1 MFLPN
6 NLDSK
11 LAYFVEIKLYSGR
24 FYMHPAS
31 RFFRTGL
38 CSGLAAL
45 LLLASGCAEK
55 AVYTPDPSAVPT
67 AAPVIEESSGSVA
80 AEIPVTPSPLPTDT
94 PTPVP
99 TDTPSPSPSSTPRPY
114 ADKFLEAG
122 ASPELTETSYRTE
135 DAAIF
140 IEQLSDTEHK
150 YGKEDIL
157 YFLADIYL
165 EDVTRLRGAFTRED
179 FTRYHYVEDV
189 SEFAQRFDAVA
200 AISGDFIRFRDTGL
214 CMRNG
219 VWYRQKPD
227 PRRDVC
233 VLTREGVMETYTAQ
247 ELDLEGLLQR
257 EDLWH
262 VIGFGPVLL
271 DEQGQ
276 ARTTFNTTVSGTNPR
291 AVLGYYGP
299 GHYCFLFVEGRT
311 KSSQGIT
318 MEALSRLCQDLGMT
332 RAFNLDGGET
342 AALYFNG
349 AIQNSKSRSTRPIHD
364 LLYIGYTSPEPEAS
378 ETPAA
383 TAPGE
388 SLPPDTAPE
397 D

>member
-1 MFLPN
+1 M
-6 NLDSK
+6 
-11 LAYFVEIKLYSGR
+11 
-24 FYMHPAS
+24 
-31 RFFRTGL
+31 
-38 CSGLAAL
+38 
-45 LLLASGCAEK
+45 
-55 AVYTPDPSAVPT
+55 
-67 AAPVIEESSGSVA
+67 
-80 AEIPVTPSPLPTDT
+80 
-94 PTPVP
+94 
-99 TDTPSPSPSSTPRPY
+99 
-114 ADKFLEAG
+114 
-122 ASPELTETSYRTE
+122 
-135 DAAIF
+135 
-140 IEQLSDTEHK
+140 
-150 YGKEDIL
+150 
-157 YFLADIYL
+157 
-165 EDVTRLRGAFTRED
+165 
-179 FTRYHYVEDV
+179 EDV

-219 VWYRQKPD
+219 VWYRQEPD

-378 ETPAA
+378 EAPAA